1 MSAQCPTAP
10 SRGWLATFLATLFG
24 TLYLTVGT
32 FLFGVVTLALGW
44 IPPRGRLFFWFCQ
57 RWGWGWLRA
66 AGIRVRREV
75 EAPLDPAGRY
85 VFMANHASYLDI
97 PAMMATLPTE
107 TRFMAKKGLFML
119 PVVGQAM
126 WAGGFIGVDRA
137 DRSRARET
145 FAAAVRELEGRA
157 SVLIFPEGTR
167 SRSGQLQEFQRGGF
181 LIAIRSGRPIVP
193 VGIEGSF
200 EAQPRGTWV
209 VRPGEIVVRYGRPIE
224 VGSLGVRGRE
234 ELSARVRERMAALL
248 AGGPPADESTTSDK
262 VGDHG

>member
-1 MSAQCPTAP
+1 MSSERSPAP
-10 SRGWLATFLATLFG
+10 SPGRVAILLATFFG

-32 FLFGVVTLALGW
+32 FLFGVVTLALSW

-75 EAPLDPAGRY
+75 ETPLDPAGRY

-97 PAMMATLPTE
+97 PAMMATLPSE
-107 TRFMAKKGLFML
+107 TRFMAKKGLFKL

-126 WAGGFIGVDRA
+126 WAGGFIGVDRS
-137 DRSRARET
+137 DRSRARDT

-167 SRSGQLQEFQRGGF
+167 SSSGELQEFQRGGF
-181 LIAIRSGRPIVP
+181 LIALRSGRPIVP

-224 VGSLGVRGRE
+224 VESRGVRGRA
-234 ELSARVRERMAALL
+234 ELSSLVRERIAGLL
-248 AGGPPADESTTSDK
+248 AAAGPVAESATSDK
-262 VGDHG
+262 VGGHG

>member
-1 MSAQCPTAP
+1 VSSRRPAP
-10 SRGWLATFLATLFG
+10 GRIAVFLATLFG

-32 FLFGVVTLALGW
+32 LLFGVVTLALSW

-57 RWGWGWLRA
+57 RWSWGWLRA
-66 AGIRVRREV
+66 AGIRVQREV
-75 EAPLDPAGRY
+75 ETPLDPVGRY

-97 PAMMATLPTE
+97 PAMMATLPAE
-107 TRFMAKKGLFML
+107 TRFMAKKGLFKL
-119 PVVGQAM
+119 PIVGQAM

-167 SRSGQLQEFQRGGF
+167 SPSGELQAFQRGGF
-181 LIAIRSGRPIVP
+181 LIALRSGRPIVP

-224 VGSLGVRGRE
+224 VESRGVRGRE
-234 ELSARVRERMAALL
+234 ELSCLVRERIAALL
-248 AGGPPADESTTSDK
+248 AVDGAAAGAATSDK